1 MAGNQVVLSFAG
13 DTKPL
18 EDSFGR
24 VGTASK
30 NMGTKVGEST
40 KHVDDHADGLKRVG
54 EAADNS
60 ERNIIG
66 IHDVIDGTATIMQGP
81 GKQGIVAY
89 IQGWADLAGG
99 LAPLILSLADT
110 KIATVAQTVASKAAQ
125 GATKVWAGAQW
136 LMNTAL
142 LASPITWIV
151 VGIIALVAI
160 IVLIATKT
168 DWFQKAWKVAW
179 GWIKNA
185 ASGAWDFIKKIPGWI
200 GTAFSKIAGFISTPF
215 KTAFNFIAD
224 AWNNT
229 AGKLSFTFPRWI
241 PGIGGNTISVP
252 HIPKFHSGGVVPGT
266 PGSEMLAILQAGERV
281 SPATSS
287 GGGGDIVIRSG
298 GSKLDDLLVEILSGA
313 IRNRGGNVQRVLGGA
328 RG

>member
-13 DTKPL
+13 ETKPL
-18 EDSFGR
+18 EDSFDR
-24 VGTASK
+24 VGNSSK
-30 NMGTKVGEST
+30 EMGKKVGSATRDLDE
-40 KHVDDHADGLKRVG
+40 HANGLSKVG

-66 IHDVIDGTATIMQGP
+66 VHDVIDGAATIMQGP

-99 LAPLILSLADT
+99 LAPLILTLAQT
-110 KIATVAQTVASKAAQ
+110 KVATVAQGVASKATAA
-125 GATKVWAGAQW
+125 ATKVWAGAQA

-142 LASPITWIV
+142 LTSPITWIV
-151 VGIIALVAI
+151 LGVLLLVAV

-168 DWFQKAWKVAW
+168 DWFQRAWKNAW
-179 GWIKNA
+179 KWIKEA
-185 ASGAWDFIKKIPGWI
+185 ASNTWEWLKKVPGWI
-200 GTAFSKIAGFISTPF
+200 GDVFKKVAGYITAPF
-215 KTAFNFIAD
+215 RAAFNFIAD
-224 AWNNT
+224 AWNST
-229 AGKLSFTFPRWI
+229 VGRLSFTFPDWV

-266 PGSEMLAILQAGERV
+266 PGSEMLAILQAGEKV
-281 SPATSS
+281 TPASGS
-287 GGGGDIVIRSG
+287 GGADIVIRSG
-298 GSKLDDLLVEILSGA
+298 GSRLDDLLVEILSGA
-313 IRNRGGNVQRVLGGA
+313 IRNRGGNVQRVLGGG